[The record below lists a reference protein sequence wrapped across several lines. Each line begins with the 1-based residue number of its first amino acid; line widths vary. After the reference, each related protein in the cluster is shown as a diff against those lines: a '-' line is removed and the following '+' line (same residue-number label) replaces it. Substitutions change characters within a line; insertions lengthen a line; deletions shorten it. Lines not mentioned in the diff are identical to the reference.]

1 MNGYEVWEIAG
12 RVLEYV
18 DDSHTYVCDGI
29 IVPSITQ
36 SLKTRFNNKYAGVDR
51 VTLNR
56 AAQRGTEVHRA
67 IEMYCKTDEE
77 SDLPELRDFKFLQK
91 TYKFNVLANETPVIL
106 FKDSQPILA
115 GRLDMVIEI
124 DGQLGLADIKSTSV
138 LDKEYLAYQLNL
150 YRIAY
155 KQSYG
160 IETDFLRGLHLR
172 KGARKFVQIPINE
185 QLAWDLVDE
194 YERIRDGNIQG

>member
-12 RVLEYV
+12 HVLEYM

-36 SLKTRFNNKYAGVDR
+36 SLKTRFKNKYAGVDR
-51 VTLNR
+51 ATLNR
-56 AAQRGTEVHRA
+56 AAQRGTEVHLA
-67 IEMYCKTDEE
+67 IENYCRGGDE

-91 TYKFNVLANETPVIL
+91 IYKFNVLANETPVIL
-106 FKDSQPILA
+106 FKELQPILA

-124 DGQLGLADIKSTSV
+124 DGQLGLADIKSTSA

-172 KGARKFVQIPINE
+172 QGVRKFVPIPINE
-185 QLAWDLVDE
+185 QLAWDLVEE
-194 YERIRDGNIQG
+194 YERSRDGKFQG

>member
-1 MNGYEVWEIAG
+1 MKDYESWEIAG
-12 RVLEYV
+12 HTLEYLDDIHQYLV
-18 DDSHTYVCDGI
+18 DGCMVKSVTEC
-29 IVPSITQ
+29 
-36 SLKTRFNNKYAGVDR
+36 LKVRFKNKYAGVDR
-51 VTLNR
+51 ATLNR

-67 IEMYCKTDEE
+67 IEEYCKTGEE
-77 SDLPELRDFKFLQK
+77 SELQEVRDFKFLK
-91 TYKFNVLANETPVIL
+91 NAYKFTAIANEIPVIL

-115 GRLDMVIEI
+115 GRLDMVLEM
-124 DGQLGLADIKSTSV
+124 DGQIGLADIKSTSA

-172 KGARKFVQIPINE
+172 QGARKFVQIPINE
-185 QLAWDLVDE
+185 QLAWDLVEE
-194 YERIRDGNIQG
+194 YERSKT